1 MSAACT
7 GCPAK
12 GRTICPIFE
21 KQDDGDGQVDLYCH
35 TCGHSRECHEDQ
47 ARLLSIGEDSA
58 DNMLSLVGWAAA
70 MWFYG
75 YVVHLGPAIF
85 DPRTDRFAPPWWGM
99 PYYAS
104 MLVLAL
110 IVSGLVSAF
119 LKSLM
124 KPYVIPEPD
133 DEKPSKEA
141 KT

>member
-7 GCPAK
+7 GCPAQ

-21 KQDDGDGQVDLYCH
+21 KQDDGEGRVDFYCH

-47 ARLLSIGEDSA
+47 GRLLSIGEDSA

-75 YVVHLGPAIF
+75 YAVHLGPAIF
-85 DPRTDRFAPPWWGM
+85 DPRTDRFAPSWWGM

-124 KPYVIPEPD
+124 KPYIIPEPD
-133 DEKPSKEA
+133 DEKPSKGA
-141 KT
+141 TT